1 MCARAMYEKDTRF
14 LIHTHM
20 LACVHAYECVCDT
33 RGAAHV
39 HSDRGH
45 YVAPVGTIIQQK
57 NRGTF
62 VQLPLIPELLRHF
75 WRICIKP

>member
-1 MCARAMYEKDTRF
+1 
-14 LIHTHM
+14 M
-20 LACVHAYECVCDT
+20 LECVCDT
-33 RGAAHV
+33 RTSTSKRRVARIR
-39 HSDRGH
+39 DRSR

-62 VQLPLIPELLRHF
+62 VRPPLIPELPRHF